1 MALPSRKWLLT
12 AALPLAALAVASE
25 SPQNA
30 APHFYSGKGEGWFW
44 YQEPPVEIEE
54 EPAPPPAVVESGAA
68 QPAETLKPSGPPV
81 FSVAWLKEKLPAA
94 RERAIDDPT
103 PENMQAYY
111 YLQRIVL
118 DKAQRFADVSRF
130 ITISDPLIDES
141 IRRSTSSFAA
151 NEQTRA
157 AGVSQQQV
165 LTKIAQ
171 KAGLFFFFKANC
183 DLCMRQAQVLKSFKS
198 QSEFTIIPVS
208 LDGSFL
214 EGNPFGLYQRDNG
227 QAKRLGITDAPALAL
242 AIPPKT
248 AKVVSFAPIAADA
261 LRGRIVLVA
270 KNINLISDEDYKK
283 TLPYNDTGYL
293 LGDALEGMPSDLYDD
308 PKKFTAFIR
317 QNAKSSDTY
326 RGQEPTRPS
335 SLQEQGEQPKV
346 RDLEAE
352 TLNFLLSTPPETSK

>member
-1 MALPSRKWLLT
+1 MGLPSRKWLLT
-12 AALPLAALAVASE
+12 AALPLAALAAASE

-44 YQEPPVEIEE
+44 YQEPPAEIEE
-54 EPAPPPAVVESGAA
+54 EPAPPAVVESAAA
-68 QPAETLKPSGPPV
+68 QPAEPVKPSGPPV
-81 FSVAWLKEKLPAA
+81 FSVAWLKEKVPAA
-94 RERAIDDPT
+94 RERAIDHPT

-165 LTKIAQ
+165 LTKISQ

-183 DLCMRQAQVLKSFKS
+183 DLCIRQAQVLKSFKS

-261 LRGRIVLVA
+261 LMGRIVLVA
-270 KNINLISDEDYKK
+270 RNINLISDEDYKK

-293 LGDALEGMPSDLYDD
+293 LGDALEGMPPDLYDD
-308 PKKFTAFIR
+308 PKKFNAFIR

-335 SLQEQGEQPKV
+335 SPQVLGEKPEV

>member
-1 MALPSRKWLLT
+1 MGLSSRKWLLT
-12 AALPLAALAVASE
+12 AALPLAALAATSE

-54 EPAPPPAVVESGAA
+54 EPVPPVVVESAAA
-68 QPAETLKPSGPPV
+68 QPAEPVKTSGPPV
-81 FSVAWLKEKLPAA
+81 FSVAWLREKLPAA
-94 RERAIDDPT
+94 RERAIDHPT
-103 PENMQAYY
+103 PENMEAYY
-111 YLQRIVL
+111 YLQRISL

-165 LTKIAQ
+165 LTKISQ

-183 DLCMRQAQVLKSFKS
+183 DLCIRQAQVLKSFKS

-227 QAKRLGITDAPALAL
+227 QAKRLGISDAPALAL

-261 LRGRIVLVA
+261 LKGRIVLVA

-317 QNAKSSDTY
+317 QHAKSSGTY
-326 RGQEPTRPS
+326 RGQELTPPS
-335 SLQEQGEQPKV
+335 SPQDQGEKPKV

-352 TLNFLLSTPPETSK
+352 TLNFLLSTPPETPK

>member
-1 MALPSRKWLLT
+1 MGLPTRKWLLT
-12 AALPLAALAVASE
+12 AALPLAALAAGSE
-25 SPQNA
+25 STQNA
-30 APHFYSGKGEGWFW
+30 SPHFYSGKGEGWFW

-54 EPAPPPAVVESGAA
+54 EPVPPVVAESATA
-68 QPAETLKPSGPPV
+68 QPVEPQKPSGPRV
-81 FSVAWLKEKLPAA
+81 FSVAWLKEKVPAA

-165 LTKIAQ
+165 LTKISQ

-183 DLCMRQAQVLKSFKS
+183 DLCIRQAQVLKSFKN

-227 QAKRLGITDAPALAL
+227 QARRLGITDAPALAL

-261 LRGRIVLVA
+261 LKGRIVLVA

-293 LGDALEGMPSDLYDD
+293 LGDALEGMPPDLYDD

-326 RGQEPTRPS
+326 RGPAPTSPS
-335 SLQEQGEQPKV
+335 TPQDQGDT
-346 RDLEAE
+346 DLEAQ